1 MVDENEII
9 AAFQSLTSD
18 GGSTIPA
25 DDLRRC
31 LTTMGDK
38 FTDSEVDEMI
48 KDAGGGSK
56 IDYAKFVKSFSAKA
70 FDDGK
75 ELVG

>member
-1 MVDENEII
+1 MVDENEVI
-9 AAFQSLTSD
+9 AAFQTLTSD
-18 GGSTIPA
+18 GGSKITE

-31 LTTMGDK
+31 MTTMGEK
-38 FTDSEVDEMI
+38 MSDSEVDQMI

-56 IDYAKFVKSFSAKA
+56 IDYAKFVKSMAAKA

-75 ELVG
+75 DDE

>member
-1 MVDENEII
+1 MPGEEEII
-9 AAFQSLTSD
+9 EAFRTLTSD
-18 GGSTIPA
+18 GGTKITE

-31 LTTMGDK
+31 LTTMGEK
-38 FTDSEVDEMI
+38 FSDSEVDQMI

-56 IDYAKFVKSFSAKA
+56 IDYAKFVKEFSAKA

-75 ELVG
+75 G